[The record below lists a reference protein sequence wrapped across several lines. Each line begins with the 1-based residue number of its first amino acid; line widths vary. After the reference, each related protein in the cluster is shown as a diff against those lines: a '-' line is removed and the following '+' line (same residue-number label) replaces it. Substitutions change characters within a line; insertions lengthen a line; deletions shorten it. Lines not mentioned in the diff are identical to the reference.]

1 MKRLALC
8 AWGETYG
15 LLDGAELLELLTQS
29 GVIGVPGKT
38 SVQVSALS
46 RSERGMDV
54 TYPTKSFDM
63 VI

>member
-1 MKRLALC
+1 MKRLTLC

-38 SVQVSALS
+38 SNEELRHGDLIGA
-46 RSERGMDV
+46 
-54 TYPTKSFDM
+54 
-63 VI
+63 I

>member
-1 MKRLALC
+1 MKRLTLC

-15 LLDGAELLELLTQS
+15 LLGAELLELLTQS

-46 RSERGMDV
+46 RSERGMEV